1 MVAMAPK
8 YERPTL
14 ELPADWEA
22 IGRLVREETLASVA
36 AQIESLAALFD
47 PADSGDSGLSGL
59 GGRRS

>member
-8 YERPTL
+8 YERRTL

-22 IGRLVREETLASVA
+22 IGRLVREETLASMA
-36 AQIESLAALFD
+36 THIESLAALFD
-47 PADSGDSGLSGL
+47 PAESGDSGLSGL